1 MKIRFIFIEEALLYV
16 DILCTHPK
24 EEEIEVNLTLSPFI
38 TDWSVMQSK
47 FIAGIVDNF
56 DNWLRIRPSDFRMTK
71 SDSLGEVQCSCQL
84 FAGACRIVLSPDFL
98 RLSFAR
104 ITRKD
109 HSTVNEVLRRSMEWC
124 STDFSNH
131 KQVLLSHTSN
141 RHVEVVGGR
150 SADCYLSQFTH
161 KKVVDVMN
169 SEQEIKCQPS
179 FHLTLSDKRNT
190 WELRRL
196 LEISQTIEGGLFIN
210 TQIHLFSAQ
219 NMNFSGQKQLLE
231 KLYRL
236 ADQSTGIEYR
246 DNQ

>member
-1 MKIRFIFIEEALLYV
+1 MN
-16 DILCTHPK
+16 ILCTHPYD
-24 EEEIEVNLTLSPFI
+24 EEIEVNLTLSPFI
-38 TDWSVMQSK
+38 TDWSVAQSK
-47 FIAGIVDNF
+47 FIAGIVDKF

-71 SDSLGEVQCSCQL
+71 SDSLGDVQCSCQL

-98 RLSFAR
+98 RLSFTR

-109 HSTVNEVLRRSMEWC
+109 HPTVDEVLRRAIEWC

-131 KQVLLSHTSN
+131 EQVLLSHTSN
-141 RHVEVVGGR
+141 RHVEVVSGY
-150 SADCYLSQFTH
+150 SADYYLSQFAH

-169 SEQEIKCQPS
+169 SERETEYQPS
-179 FHLTLSDKRNT
+179 FHLTLSDKNNT
-190 WELRRL
+190 WTLRRL
-196 LEISQTIEGGLFIN
+196 LEVSLAIEDGLFIN